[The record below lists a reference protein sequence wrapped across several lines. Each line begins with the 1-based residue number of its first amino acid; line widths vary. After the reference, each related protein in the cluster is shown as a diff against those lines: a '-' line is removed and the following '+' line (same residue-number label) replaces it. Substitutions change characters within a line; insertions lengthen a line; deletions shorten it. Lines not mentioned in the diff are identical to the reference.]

1 MSFRMDLVVVSALA
15 GATLAACASGT
26 NAPPPSPRG
35 TAAVSATPAVS
46 TVPATSASAD
56 NHKPTAPIQL
66 ALVATEPAT
75 PAGHHTV
82 TMIVTAQADLEHVVV
97 TIDGETQRLGTMRNH
112 AVTNVSSTVELDG
125 KLGRDIIGTAQLVV
139 DGRTMS
145 KATAMRLGAPAAPPP
160 PAARITLPD
169 GTVVNEAR

>member
-1 MSFRMDLVVVSALA
+1 MSFRMDLAVVSALA

-26 NAPPPSPRG
+26 SAPPPSPRG
-35 TAAVSATPAVS
+35 TAGVPPTVS
-46 TVPATSASAD
+46 TVPPTGASAD

-66 ALVATEPAT
+66 ALVATESTAPV
-75 PAGHHTV
+75 GHYTV
-82 TMIVTAQADLEHVVV
+82 TMIVTAQADLEQVVV

-112 AVTNVSSTVELDG
+112 AVNNVSSIVELNG

-139 DGRTMS
+139 HGRTMS
-145 KATAMRLGAPAAPPP
+145 KATALRLGAPAAPPP
-160 PAARITLPD
+160 PAALITLPD